1 MVRRMCKVCQQ
12 SWDFKGGS
20 PICSD
25 ECVSAWKLIRTRVYN
40 VIMRP
45 ARKEEGILP
54 HLNPKLV
61 ECRNLYDEF
70 LRTHDV
76 HAWLSNNLSE
86 DDIETVLGGSENP

>member
-45 ARKEEGILP
+45 ARKEETRPNRLAE
-54 HLNPKLV
+54 LA
-61 ECRNLYDEF
+61 ECRALYDEF

-76 HAWLSNNLSE
+76 HAWLRNNLSE